1 VSSPVHYTGC
11 FAKLS
16 KTGWDDLS
24 RQGRSFLPAT
34 GVWQSNQKTCD
45 LRPGDLSILSGV
57 NAMDEPKQL
66 INRFVE
72 ELWNERRLDVAD
84 AIFAKD
90 CVTHQLRSGVPAD
103 AVPRGPQAIKE
114 HVAGWI
120 ASFPDLRFSIEQM
133 LSEGDRVVTQL
144 LMEGTHQGAWL
155 GIPAS
160 GKKMQ
165 IRMFTVH
172 RVVQGKIV
180 EDWVL
185 VESLGVFQQLGVV
198 PNTADLVG
206 NFLRQQSNC

>member
-1 VSSPVHYTGC
+1 M
-11 FAKLS
+11 
-16 KTGWDDLS
+16 DD
-24 RQGRSFLPAT
+24 
-34 GVWQSNQKTCD
+34 
-45 LRPGDLSILSGV
+45 
-57 NAMDEPKQL
+57 PKHL

-84 AIFAKD
+84 TIFAKD
-90 CVTHQLRSGVPAD
+90 CVTHQLRSGVADD

-120 ASFPDLRFSIEQM
+120 ASFPDLFSIEQM

-144 LMEGTHQGAWL
+144 LMEGMHQGPWL

-160 GKKMQ
+160 GKKIQ
-165 IRMFTVH
+165 VRMFTAH

-185 VESLGVFQQLGVV
+185 VEALGVFQQLGVI
-198 PNTADLVG
+198 PNTAELLG
-206 NFLRQQSNC
+206 NFLRQQDNC

>member
-1 VSSPVHYTGC
+1 M
-11 FAKLS
+11 
-16 KTGWDDLS
+16 DD
-24 RQGRSFLPAT
+24 
-34 GVWQSNQKTCD
+34 
-45 LRPGDLSILSGV
+45 
-57 NAMDEPKQL
+57 PKQL
-66 INRFVE
+66 VNRFVE
-72 ELWNERRLDVAD
+72 ELWNERRLEVAD

-90 CVTHQLRSGVPAD
+90 CVTHQLRSGVPVD
-103 AVPRGPQAIKE
+103 AVPRGPQVIKE

-133 LSEGDRVVTQL
+133 LSEGDRVVTLL

-206 NFLRQQSNC
+206 NFLRQQGNC

>member
-1 VSSPVHYTGC
+1 MDD
-11 FAKLS
+11 S
-16 KTGWDDLS
+16 K
-24 RQGRSFLPAT
+24 Q
-34 GVWQSNQKTCD
+34 V
-45 LRPGDLSILSGV
+45 IY
-57 NAMDEPKQL
+57 
-66 INRFVE
+66 RFVE
-72 ELWNERRLDVAD
+72 ELWNQRRLDVAD

-90 CVTHQLRSGVPAD
+90 CVTHQLRSGAAVD
-103 AVPRGPQAIKE
+103 AVQRGPEEMKE

-120 ASFPDLRFSIEQM
+120 ASFPDLRFSVEQM
-133 LSEGDRVVTQL
+133 LSEGDRVVMQL

-185 VESLGVFQQLGVV
+185 VESLGLFQQLGVV
-198 PNTADLVG
+198 PNTSDLVG
-206 NFLRQQSNC
+206 NFLRQQGNC

>member
-1 VSSPVHYTGC
+1 M
-11 FAKLS
+11 
-16 KTGWDDLS
+16 DD
-24 RQGRSFLPAT
+24 
-34 GVWQSNQKTCD
+34 
-45 LRPGDLSILSGV
+45 
-57 NAMDEPKQL
+57 PKQL

-84 AIFAKD
+84 AIFAKE
-90 CVTHQLRSGVPAD
+90 CVTHQLRSGAPTD
-103 AVPRGPQAIKE
+103 AVPRGPEAIKE

-120 ASFPDLRFSIEQM
+120 ISFPDLRFSIEQM

-165 IRMFTVH
+165 IRMFTIH

-185 VESLGVFQQLGVV
+185 VESLGVFQQLGIV
-198 PNTADLVG
+198 PDTAGLVG
-206 NFLRQQSNC
+206 NFLRRRGKKSSE

>member
-1 VSSPVHYTGC
+1 M
-11 FAKLS
+11 
-16 KTGWDDLS
+16 DD
-24 RQGRSFLPAT
+24 
-34 GVWQSNQKTCD
+34 
-45 LRPGDLSILSGV
+45 
-57 NAMDEPKQL
+57 PKQL
-66 INRFVE
+66 INRFVQ

-84 AIFAKD
+84 SIFAKD

-103 AVPRGPQAIKE
+103 AVPRGPEAIKE

-120 ASFPDLRFSIEQM
+120 ASFPDLHFNIEQM
-133 LSEGDRVVTQL
+133 VSEGDRVMTQM

-172 RVVQGKIV
+172 RVVQSKIV

-185 VESLGVFQQLGVV
+185 VDSLGVFQQLGVV
-198 PNTADLVG
+198 PDTSDLLG
-206 NFLRQQSNC
+206 NFMRLQGN